1 MPRTRVRKSAF
12 ATATAWRG
20 RNVIASKARR
30 FSCRVSS
37 PFGTPVNVIKDYF
50 RNAAAGQRPQ
60 IVEVH
65 YTGRSYC
72 ARIRSHLAI
81 FLCSIVSARQPS
93 PIDDEHVAMDIVA
106 GGGTEKQRGSGNICR
121 TAPTRR
127 GNSLQDLPTTLR
139 IVSKSLGVV
148 GRHVAGRDGVDVDS
162 FRGPL
167 IGQRF
172 CEKSH
177 A

>member
-1 MPRTRVRKSAF
+1 
-12 ATATAWRG
+12 
-20 RNVIASKARR
+20 
-30 FSCRVSS
+30 
-37 PFGTPVNVIKDYF
+37 
-50 RNAAAGQRPQ
+50 
-60 IVEVH
+60 
-65 YTGRSYC
+65 
-72 ARIRSHLAI
+72 
-81 FLCSIVSARQPS
+81 
-93 PIDDEHVAMDIVA
+93 MDIVA
-106 GGGTEKQRGSGNICR
+106 GRGTEKQRGSGNICR

-127 GNSLQDLPTTLR
+127 WNSLQDLPTTLR

-177 A
+177 ATLGGSVGGNQNAALKRK